1 MTTLTCP
8 MCRRGLSDDAL
19 DAGQCP
25 LCGFPLDGPVVLA
38 APDPRIGNTSTG
50 PRFLLATAALFVLA
64 MVSALVAVVAMSTWP
79 VPQQKPVEFV
89 AQPLVAPAPP
99 PSPQPELIPPLP
111 PLAPPPHEPQRLS
124 ANPPMPAVDPPGIGD
139 KGPPIVVA
147 PPKKDGPRPIGV
159 VMKVD
164 PKIEPKR
171 HFDHPDDT
179 ARLPDL
185 NSGDRV
191 ILTGKVRVLKL
202 GSVNGK
208 GVLDASGL
216 VAEEVI
222 ITGDLNNEAQVLV
235 HAPNGIVT
243 VGGYVTGASKLT
255 IAAPGGEVIVAGSGR
270 LSGGPLVTVTAERL
284 EVKCPMSGNAR
295 VNVTLTAPG
304 ALKLGLMEEGATVT
318 YKKAGANDPPPT
330 VEKGLIRGGAKVIPT
345 S

>member
-1 MTTLTCP
+1 MIRLNAPPRGADMTTLTCP
-8 MCRRGLSDDAL
+8 KCRRGLSDDAL

-25 LCGFPLDGPVVLA
+25 LCGFVFDGPVVLA
-38 APDPRIGNTSTG
+38 AGTQIGS
-50 PRFLLATAALFVLA
+50 PRFLFATAVLFILA
-64 MVSALVAVVAMSTWP
+64 SVSAVAAVVAMSTWP
-79 VPQQKPVEFV
+79 VPQQRQIEFV
-89 AQPLVAPAPP
+89 APP
-99 PSPQPELIPPLP
+99 PPPPPPLPIPVP
-111 PLAPPPHEPQRLS
+111 PLAPPPHEPQRPD
-124 ANPPMPAVDPPGIGD
+124 ANPPMPPVDPPEPVAVE
-139 KGPPIVVA
+139 PPK
-147 PPKKDGPRPIGV
+147 KKDGPRPIGV

-235 HAPNGIVT
+235 HAPNGVVT

-255 IAAPGGEVIVAGSGR
+255 IAAPGGEVIVTGSGR
-270 LSGGPLVTVTAERL
+270 LSGGPLVTVTAKRL

-304 ALKLGLMEEGATVT
+304 TLKLGLMEESATVT
-318 YKKAGANDPPPT
+318 YKKAGANDPAPT
-330 VEKGLIRGGAKVIPT
+330 IEKGILRGGAKVIPA